1 MSGPACFINVYKKKS
16 IKLRQF
22 ILSIAWHILYLIF
35 ISRIQMAD
43 GAWAMTNSSREV
55 YGKLVRLMCW
65 THTHRNYS
73 KKLPIIRKV
82 NKELVK
88 SLDVDIQKI

>member
-1 MSGPACFINVYKKKS
+1 
-16 IKLRQF
+16 
-22 ILSIAWHILYLIF
+22 
-35 ISRIQMAD
+35 MAD

-73 KKLPIIRKV
+73 MKLLIIHKL
-82 NKELVK
+82 NKWQGPASGARSGGSK
-88 SLDVDIQKI
+88 NITYRQQTT